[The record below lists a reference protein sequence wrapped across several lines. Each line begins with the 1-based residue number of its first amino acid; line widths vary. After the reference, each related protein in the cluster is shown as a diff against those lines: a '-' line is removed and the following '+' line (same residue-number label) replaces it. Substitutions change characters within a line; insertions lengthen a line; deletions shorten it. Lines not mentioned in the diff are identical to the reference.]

1 MIDSSDL
8 MQLVNKCT
16 NDECIKTVSQ
26 NYMLSQV
33 FVTLFTGIFIC
44 LGLFILC
51 KYFVKY
57 FE

>member
-1 MIDSSDL
+1 MDSSNL
-8 MQLVNKCT
+8 VQLINKCK
-16 NDECIKTVSQ
+16 DSECIKIVSQ

-33 FVTLFTGIFIC
+33 FIALFSGIFIC

-51 KYFVKY
+51 KFFIKY